1 MNHVEPPP
9 PPGGPA
15 GPPPW
20 PDKVVVK
27 ARIVTGATRV
37 VLTRLADDQ
46 IRFEPDLKG
55 TGTCVFTIEH
65 YDLITAMSRWLV

>member
-1 MNHVEPPP
+1 MNPAESP
-9 PPGGPA
+9 PPGRSA
-15 GPPPW
+15 ERPPW

-27 ARIVTGATRV
+27 GRIATGATRV

-55 TGTCVFTIEH
+55 TEICVFTIEH
-65 YDLITAMSRWLV
+65 YDLITAMSRWLG